1 MSAGIHVGVVHKRS
15 TVLPTSYIGTRRVD
29 GAAFQIGVNP
39 SSKLPIIRSKDS
51 GRVWVP
57 TWDSLIRLAMQEG
70 VLATSDDLANLQ
82 EADG

>member
-1 MSAGIHVGVVHKRS
+1 MSVGIVHKRS

-57 TWDSLIRLAMQEG
+57 TWDDLVHLAIDAG
-70 VLATSDDLANLQ
+70 VTRDVDSSDDA
-82 EADG
+82 A

>member
-1 MSAGIHVGVVHKRS
+1 MSAGSHVGIVHKRS

-51 GRVWVP
+51 GRVWIP
-57 TWDSLIRLAMQEG
+57 TWDSLVRLAMSEG
-70 VLATSDDLANLQ
+70 VLATGDDLDESKEGGA
-82 EADG
+82 